1 MIGGKKNI
9 LQVFFSTFAAIRNV
23 SKINYSF
30 FLLNYNQ
37 SLRYFFVTTPCVV
50 PKKCFVIV

>member
-1 MIGGKKNI
+1 MPEISRFYGIIIFINY
-9 LQVFFSTFAAIRNV
+9 RNV

-37 SLRYFFVTTPCVV
+37 SLRYFFVSTPCVA
-50 PKKCFVIV
+50 PQKCLVIV